1 MLVAVVTGGASGMG
15 RSICQ
20 HLARRGHAVAVVD
33 SNGDAAESVAKE
45 LHEAGA
51 PALACPADVSDRA
64 QVDHAIQEV
73 RNQLGPVAILVT
85 SAGVARFEPFAEIT
99 LESWNRVLAINLTGT
114 FHCVQAALPDMVDAK
129 WGRVVLISSSSAQ
142 RGAPRMAH
150 YASSKGGVIALA
162 KTLALE
168 YAALGITV
176 NNIAPSSIDTP
187 MVNEWQASGAMG
199 PSDAMARR
207 IPVGRLGTGDDVAA
221 ACAFLCSEEAGY
233 ITGQTVSVNGG
244 SYVT

>member
-1 MLVAVVTGGASGMG
+1 MG

-20 HLARRGHAVAVVD
+20 HLARRGDAVAVVD
-33 SNGDAAESVAKE
+33 SNGDAAQSVAKE
-45 LHEAGA
+45 LQEEGA
-51 PALACPADVSDRA
+51 RALACPTDVSDRA
-64 QVDHAIQEV
+64 QVDHAMQAV
-73 RNQLGPVAILVT
+73 RSELGPIAILVT
-85 SAGVARFEPFAEIT
+85 SAGVARFERFAEIT
-99 LESWNRVLAINLTGT
+99 LESWNRILAINLTGT
-114 FHCVQAALPDMVDAK
+114 FHCVQAALPDMVDAQ

-162 KTLALE
+162 RTLALE

-221 ACAFLCSEEAGY
+221 ACAFLCSEEAAF